1 MHFSK
6 VCVFSA
12 HNRCHIAGRSCF
24 ITTSHRELVKQNFSL
39 FSPLGSRTRPLGLL
53 QYNVQETLARLET
66 FTEQN
71 FRHIKGL
78 VGQFYT
84 SLLWEFKSRSKTP
97 LNGSR
102 YPGGCILKKIKLE
115 SYAILNCSL
124 PNSVVSR

>member
-39 FSPLGSRTRPLGLL
+39 FLSSAYRLAAAGHLGF
-53 QYNVQETLARLET
+53 YNITSEKPCLARLET
-66 FTEQN
+66 FAKQN

-78 VGQFYT
+78 
-84 SLLWEFKSRSKTP
+84 
-97 LNGSR
+97 
-102 YPGGCILKKIKLE
+102 
-115 SYAILNCSL
+115 
-124 PNSVVSR
+124 